1 MNKNQFN
8 RPRNI
13 KRNNNGLLS
22 IVRKRG
28 QMRKKRN
35 VITTSVLPPLIR
47 KSIMSAKHTE
57 TIKVSTF
64 IQSFLGSPQYI
75 FTSSGANYY
84 NFATILGSSSNF
96 TNQLNVYASFRIT
109 GFKAEIQR
117 VQDNAIGVYS
127 SNQYYSAWLGCTPQ
141 YTSTSPATNL
151 QQSSIA
157 VEFDALVATRQRCA
171 FDFEPLFVNPLSG
184 STAHLF
190 GGWNALGSNYTT
202 MPGCFI
208 IQSSNPSL
216 NALTTTQ
223 LFQCTLYIDCE
234 FASDY
239 A

>member
-1 MNKNQFN
+1 MNRQRLN
-8 RPRNI
+8 RNVN
-13 KRNNNGLLS
+13 RNNNGLISTVHKRKQNRRRQVLTTNVLPP
-22 IVRKRG
+22 IVRK
-28 QMRKKRN
+28 N
-35 VITTSVLPPLIR
+35 L
-47 KSIMSAKHTE
+47 MSAKHSE

-75 FTSSGANYY
+75 FTSPGTNYW
-84 NFATILGSSSNF
+84 NFSSILGSSTNF
-96 TNQLNVYASFRIT
+96 TNQVNVYASFRIT

-141 YTSTSPATNL
+141 FTSTSPATNL

-157 VEFDALVATRQRCA
+157 VEFDALVSTRQRCA
-171 FDFEPLFVNPLSG
+171 FDFEPMFVNPLSG
-184 STAHLF
+184 NTAHFF
-190 GGWNALGSNYTT
+190 GGWNALGSNYTN

-223 LFQCTLYIDCE
+223 LFQCTLFIDCE